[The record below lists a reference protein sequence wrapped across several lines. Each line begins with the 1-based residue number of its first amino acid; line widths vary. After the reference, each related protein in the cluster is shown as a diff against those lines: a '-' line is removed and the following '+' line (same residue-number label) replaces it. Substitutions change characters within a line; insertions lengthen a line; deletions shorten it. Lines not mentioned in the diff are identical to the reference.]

1 MRLMDALRQGRY
13 DILAQAIK
21 DTLEIEIEPDD
32 LKRACLAIP
41 AERLLIDSGPKGFYD
56 RADDTV
62 MMWLRNR
69 LDELGAIPCGKP
81 LLREWLTCELHVGFV
96 GVEETEEHIYNL
108 IKNYESMIQYWESRS
123 RITGCQLE
131 LKPIDRVAARVGPR
145 EK

>member
-62 MMWLRNR
+62 MM
-69 LDELGAIPCGKP
+69 
-81 LLREWLTCELHVGFV
+81 
-96 GVEETEEHIYNL
+96 
-108 IKNYESMIQYWESRS
+108 
-123 RITGCQLE
+123 
-131 LKPIDRVAARVGPR
+131 
-145 EK
+145 